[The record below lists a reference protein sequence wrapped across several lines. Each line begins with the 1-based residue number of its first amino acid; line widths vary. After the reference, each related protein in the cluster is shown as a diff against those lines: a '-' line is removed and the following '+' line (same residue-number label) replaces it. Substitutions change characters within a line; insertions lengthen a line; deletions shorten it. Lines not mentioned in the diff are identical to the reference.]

1 MKAHWNKMKEAKEED
16 PLYNQRQK
24 RLARMREVSKLRDQ
38 RKRDEAEQFLKKVEK
53 VEKADLLKKEL
64 EKANEAK
71 KTFAANNRE
80 SERAKNSLIE
90 EMEAKDKLIEAHL
103 KTIDKLSLM
112 VNESYQASN
121 HLMIET
127 QEFRDSSVNM
137 SKVSYQWK
145 ATPKDLREI
154 RGITQ
159 HYLGCV
165 ESPRPLVQ
173 AANKGKSPVLSLT
186 QGAVGKSFYKSEDK
200 RQKLE

>member
-1 MKAHWNKMKEAKEED
+1 MKKAEEGD

-24 RLARMREVSKLRDQ
+24 RLARMKEVSKLHNQ
-38 RKRDEAEQFLKKVEK
+38 RKRDEAQQFLKKVEK
-53 VEKADLLKKEL
+53 VEKAEALKSKL
-64 EKANEAK
+64 DKANEAK

-80 SERAKNSLIE
+80 SERAKNSLME

-112 VNESYQASN
+112 VNESYLASN

-127 QEFRDSSVNM
+127 QEFRNSPENM
-137 SKVSYQWK
+137 SKVTYQWK
-145 ATPKDLREI
+145 ATPKDVREI

-165 ESPRPLVQ
+165 ENPRPLVQ

-186 QGAVGKSFYKSEDK
+186 EGAVGKSFYKPEDK